1 MEFSGELETHLTVSL
16 KGTESI
22 KQLQKL
28 AEIHNLKCLH
38 IILERGETTSQPML
52 TWRAQGGLTSQTE
65 KARYLKEII
74 SAAGFPVIR
83 TKI

>member
-38 IILERGETTSQPML
+38 IILERGETISQLFSP
-52 TWRAQGGLTSQTE
+52 
-65 KARYLKEII
+65 K
-74 SAAGFPVIR
+74 V
-83 TKI
+83 